1 MERLMKGQDPDAPDE
16 EVDEERRRTRR
27 WRTPMPTA
35 TTAPT
40 SWDDGAFG
48 VARLTLE
55 ARTRRRVITI
65 HRRRRVTPIIVFS
78 RSNRELRVFDR
89 APRRL

>member
-1 MERLMKGQDPDAPDE
+1 
-16 EVDEERRRTRR
+16 
-27 WRTPMPTA
+27 MPTA

-48 VARLTLE
+48 GYARLTLE
-55 ARTRRRVITI
+55 AKGNASARELIDY
-65 HRRRRVTPIIVFS
+65 RRRRVTPVIFS

-89 APRRL
+89 APRDFDLRAFSMPP